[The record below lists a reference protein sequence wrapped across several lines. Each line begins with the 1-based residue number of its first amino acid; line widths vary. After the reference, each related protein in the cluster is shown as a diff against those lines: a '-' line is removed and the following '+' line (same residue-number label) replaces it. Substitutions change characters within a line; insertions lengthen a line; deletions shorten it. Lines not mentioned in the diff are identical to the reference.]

1 MYIIFLRRLI
11 HALMSGGGAML
22 PVMVTATVND
32 VLSYSNTILIGKTLN
47 KILFFCDGLE
57 LSSYQ
62 GVTLD
67 AVTGTITFPMRISGA
82 VKMFVEIISGGNIP
96 LMLTGSVNK
105 VSTYTNAALTAK
117 TLDKILFFC
126 DGMEMSS
133 YQGVTM
139 DALTGTI
146 NFPVQISGEVKILIY

>member
-11 HALMSGGGAML
+11 QALINGGGAML
-22 PVMVTATVND
+22 PVMVTASVND

-67 AVTGTITFPMRISGA
+67 ALAGTIYFPMKISGA
-82 VKMFVEIISGGNIP
+82 VKMFVEISLGGNIP

-105 VSTYTNAALTAK
+105 VSSYTNTALTGKA
-117 TLDKILFFC
+117 LDKILFFC
-126 DGMEMSS
+126 DGVEMSS

-139 DALTGTI
+139 DTITGTI
-146 NFPVQISGEVKILIY
+146 NFPMDISGEIKILIY

>member
-1 MYIIFLRRLI
+1 MN
-11 HALMSGGGAML
+11 GGGAML

-32 VLSYSNTILIGKTLN
+32 VLTYSNTILIGKTLN
-47 KILFFCDGLE
+47 KILFFCDGME
-57 LSSYQ
+57 LSSYL

-67 AVTGTITFPMRISGA
+67 AQTGTLYFPMKISGA
-82 VKMFVEIISGGNIP
+82 IKMFVEISLGGNIP

-105 VSTYTNAALTAK
+105 ISSYTNAALISK

-126 DGMEMSS
+126 DGVEMSS

-146 NFPVQISGEVKILIY
+146 NFPVQISGEIKILIY